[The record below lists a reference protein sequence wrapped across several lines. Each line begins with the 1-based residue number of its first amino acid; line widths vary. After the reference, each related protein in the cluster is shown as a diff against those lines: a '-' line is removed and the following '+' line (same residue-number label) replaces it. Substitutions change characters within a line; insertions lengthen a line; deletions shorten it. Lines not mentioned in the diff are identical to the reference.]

1 MNQPNAIVVGSL
13 SAMAKASNQS
23 LAETFLSCDALIL
36 VDVSGSMAA
45 EDAREGKSRYSVA
58 LEELATLQATMPGK
72 LAIVGFSDKA
82 EFCPGG
88 VPVFMG
94 AGTDLA
100 GALRFAQVADVG
112 GMRFVVVSDGAP
124 NDAEAA
130 LRVASTY
137 KGRIDTVFCGPED
150 DREGG
155 RIFLNR
161 LATAHGGQSMTVA
174 KALNL
179 AANMVQLLEAR

>member
-1 MNQPNAIVVGSL
+1 MAQNAIVVGSL
-13 SAMAKASNQS
+13 SAVAKAGNLS

-45 EDAREGKSRYSVA
+45 DDARNGKSRYDVA
-58 LEELATLQATMPGK
+58 LEELAALQATMPGK
-72 LAIVGFSDKA
+72 LAIVGFSNKA

-112 GMRFVVVSDGAP
+112 GMRFVVISDGAP
-124 NDAEAA
+124 DDGDAA

-137 KGRIDTVFCGPED
+137 KGRIDTIYVGPELD
-150 DREGG
+150 VSG
-155 RIFLNR
+155 RDFL
-161 LATAHGGQSMTVA
+161 Q
-174 KALNL
+174 KL
-179 AANMVQLLEAR
+179 AAAHKGQTVTADRASLLAEKTTLLLLA